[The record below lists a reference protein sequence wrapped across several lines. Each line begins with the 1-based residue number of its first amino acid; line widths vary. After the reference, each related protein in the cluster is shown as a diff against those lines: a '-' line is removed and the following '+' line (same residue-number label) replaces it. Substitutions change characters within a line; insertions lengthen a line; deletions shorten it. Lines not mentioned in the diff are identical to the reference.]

1 MDINAKIQVEVDPID
16 QFYEGTG
23 HIVFGPIKM
32 HPETKLTLEKA
43 LINGGITMN
52 VMLNYLDQ

>member
-1 MDINAKIQVEVDPID
+1 VKPVD

-23 HIVFGPIKM
+23 HIVFGPIKI

-43 LINGGITMN
+43 LLNGGMTIPVNLVTKN
-52 VMLNYLDQ
+52 QQTR